1 MPPRRRAFAPGMA
14 AGRREENYF
23 SAPQGQ
29 NPPQNRQNPRNRNEN
44 PHRQSRP
51 AASRIAGASNRSRQ
65 PTGAPRPAAAAA
77 PSPPKSLRG
86 QVDCRCFQQKQAAD
100 QGLPS
105 PVPRGKVQEGVPP
118 SWFPAQAGKNPD
130 HFSRRHVRRE
140 KYSSRS
146 EVSGPPWRARRPSGV
161 PSPPAERRGWLVEM
175 APPFPR
181 NASRSEVW
189 LQGRLWATL
198 QPHPSA
204 VLCHRLSARRAL
216 RRGPSLI
223 KIAKRF

>member
-1 MPPRRRAFAPGMA
+1 MRSGEVSADNPSVALLAPAPFPQGSLRLTALKTPACKAAKRRAGQQVLSTE
-14 AGRREENYF
+14 AG
-23 SAPQGQ
+23 
-29 NPPQNRQNPRNRNEN
+29 
-44 PHRQSRP
+44 SRP
-51 AASRIAGASNRSRQ
+51 GDL
-65 PTGAPRPAAAAA
+65 RPAAAAA
-77 PSPPKSLRG
+77 LLPPKPLRG
-86 QVDCRCFQQKQAAD
+86 QADSRYFQQKQAAD
-100 QGLPS
+100 RGPSS
-105 PVPRGKVQEGVPP
+105 PVPRGKAQEGGTP

-204 VLCHRLSARRAL
+204 VLCHRLSALRAL
-216 RRGPSLI
+216 RRGP
-223 KIAKRF
+223 R